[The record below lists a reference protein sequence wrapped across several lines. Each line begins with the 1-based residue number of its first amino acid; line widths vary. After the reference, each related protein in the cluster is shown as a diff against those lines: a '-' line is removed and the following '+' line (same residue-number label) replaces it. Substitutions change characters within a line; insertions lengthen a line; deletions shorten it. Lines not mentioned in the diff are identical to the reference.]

1 MKGAHTILTALLVG
15 PLCILSGCS
24 GCNKEPVLALL
35 STVTAPQQI
44 GPRQQHSAHV
54 RPRRGLERPWELPE
68 HDPDPLDD
76 DLESS
81 YGLALERDGADDVDN
96 APLTN
101 QGPGDAYRSFSIGY
115 PNRGQLIG
123 ARSLAHK
130 GRHHRVLPRTIKRGY
145 YWGTSPLVDVILQAA
160 EGVARTHPK
169 SILQIGNL
177 SSARGGKITTSVS
190 HQSGRDVDLGLFC
203 TDLDGVAVSPDGF
216 PVFDGSRGERL
227 DRSGQYLLDVPRNW
241 AMVEALLTDPKA
253 RVQWLFLDTAIKGM
267 LLEYAIRNKRDPVVV
282 QQAEK
287 VIVRPK
293 DSSPH
298 NDHVHVRIFCSKRD
312 LNGISST
319 MRCQEYGP
327 DWTWEKEGRKTDED
341 SVQRRVDRVMNGDE
355 SAPNLSEVPDA
366 EPNEDSPAPKSGPK
380 SAPKEKPTEPPT
392 DIDITF

>member
-1 MKGAHTILTALLVG
+1 VD
-15 PLCILSGCS
+15 
-24 GCNKEPVLALL
+24 
-35 STVTAPQQI
+35 
-44 GPRQQHSAHV
+44 GPRLATAENTQ
-54 RPRRGLERPWELPE
+54 PRRGLERPWELPE

-76 DLESS
+76 DIESN

-101 QGPGDAYRSFSIGY
+101 QGPGDAHRSFSIGY

-123 ARSLAHK
+123 ARSLAHQ
-130 GRHHRVLPRTIKRGY
+130 GRHHQILPRTIKRGY
-145 YWGTSPLVDVILQAA
+145 YWGTGQLVDVILQAA
-160 EGVARTHPK
+160 ERVAQTHPK

-190 HQSGRDVDLGLFC
+190 HQSGRDVDLGFFC
-203 TDLDGVAVSPDGF
+203 TDLDGVAVNPDGF

-241 AMVEALLTDPKA
+241 AMIEALLTDPKA
-253 RVQWLFLDTAIKGM
+253 RVQWLFLDTAIKRM
-267 LLEYAIRNKRDPVVV
+267 LLEYAIRNQRDAAVV

-319 MRCQEYGP
+319 LRCQEYGP
-327 DWTWEKEGRKTDED
+327 DWTWEKEGRKADED
-341 SVQRRVDRVMNGDE
+341 SVQRRVNRVISGED
-355 SAPNLSEVPDA
+355 SAPNLNDMTETGTDKDA
-366 EPNEDSPAPKSGPK
+366 TSSDKRQPTPKSDPQSGPD
-380 SAPKEKPTEPPT
+380 EKPAEPPT
-392 DIDITF
+392 AIDITF